1 MPFHLEMLGEVFH
14 DGGGGGGGGV
24 SFFLSP
30 KH

>member
-14 DGGGGGGGGV
+14 DGWGGGGGGV
-24 SFFLSP
+24 VFFLSP